1 MSRRG
6 TIERRLDLRA
16 QLRRT
21 LPTSRLGAALC
32 GAAILAMVSAPPVGA
47 ESRERGAHVHGHG
60 RLDVAIEG
68 GKVVIEL
75 AAPGADIVGFEHRP
89 RTKAQKE
96 AVQKATAILKSGAKL
111 FGFPD
116 AARCRFATA
125 HLESEHEE
133 GAHKHG
139 ASDEETH
146 SEFHARYVFNCD
158 RPDRLSHLNVEVF
171 RFFPASKEL
180 RARAISPRG
189 QTARELT
196 PGSARLTF

>member
-1 MSRRG
+1 M
-6 TIERRLDLRA
+6 
-16 QLRRT
+16 
-21 LPTSRLGAALC
+21 SRLGAALC
-32 GAAILAMVSAPPVGA
+32 GAAILAMASAPPVAA
-47 ESRERGAHVHGHG
+47 ESREHGAHVHGHG
-60 RLDVAIEG
+60 RLDVAVEG

-96 AVQKATAILKSGAKL
+96 AVQMATAILKSGAKL

-116 AARCRFATA
+116 AARCRFATV
-125 HLESEHEE
+125 HLEAAHEE
-133 GAHKHG
+133 DDHKHGAHKHG
-139 ASDEETH
+139 ASDKETH
-146 SEFHARYVFNCD
+146 SEFHARYVFICD

-180 RARAISPRG
+180 RARAISSRG
-189 QTARELT
+189 QKVRELK